1 MSLTEEIKNKV
12 TVLDLVSEFVDLKK
26 QGRLFKSVCP
36 FHSENTPSFIV
47 DPDKNMWR
55 CFGACS
61 TGGDVISFIMKK
73 DSISFLDS
81 LNFLKNKLGITTE
94 NFNSQ
99 KFKEI
104 EEIKKINMLSAEF
117 FKTSLFSTSGENVRN
132 YLKNRG
138 ISKQS
143 AIDFDLG
150 YNPPGNKLSDYFNN
164 KGYTKGATYLVNN
177 RDKKAI
183 QALEEPNCKLLILSA
198 GYNDLSKLRV
208 KGKGPDKNK
217 YFYKKETIVNQIK
230 DSFKTIIEKAHSYK
244 PPKKIVLFLI
254 NRKKPSKHSRE
265 NEATKEIN
273 RWLIEE
279 SNADVIVNPRN
290 LEIKNNKKHFRD
302 AAHFTPEC
310 EDEIFKALQKHLI
323 KTKETPSSSTNYKG
337 KTPIKTPAGYKRV
350 ANAPQE
356 IQEQAVVLLKAILK
370 DPNHENQIGKT
381 QKTVKDKNGREWLL
395 VADVHG
401 ANEFNKKAHLGISAF
416 PKKT

>member
-150 YNPPGNKLSDYFNN
+150 YNPPGNKLSDYINN
-164 KGYTKGATYLVNN
+164 KGYSL
-177 RDKKAI
+177 
-183 QALEEPNCKLLILSA
+183 
-198 GYNDLSKLRV
+198 
-208 KGKGPDKNK
+208 
-217 YFYKKETIVNQIK
+217 
-230 DSFKTIIEKAHSYK
+230 DS
-244 PPKKIVLFLI
+244 
-254 NRKKPSKHSRE
+254 
-265 NEATKEIN
+265 
-273 RWLIEE
+273 
-279 SNADVIVNPRN
+279 
-290 LEIKNNKKHFRD
+290 
-302 AAHFTPEC
+302 
-310 EDEIFKALQKHLI
+310 
-323 KTKETPSSSTNYKG
+323 
-337 KTPIKTPAGYKRV
+337 
-350 ANAPQE
+350 
-356 IQEQAVVLLKAILK
+356 
-370 DPNHENQIGKT
+370 
-381 QKTVKDKNGREWLL
+381 
-395 VADVHG
+395 
-401 ANEFNKKAHLGISAF
+401 
-416 PKKT
+416 